1 MGSLLLES
9 TADREVNSSWPGE
22 GRRWRGVVDACTG
35 IHLGPNPISLSLCYS
50 LTISE
55 DYLSLFLHLILLLY
69 CRGLLLDNLV
79 VFDNE
84 VPLSIHGE

>member
-22 GRRWRGVVDACTG
+22 GREVEVEVEGRVVVDACTG
-35 IHLGPNPISLSLCYS
+35 IHLRPNSISLSLCYS

-55 DYLSLFLHLILLLY
+55 DYLSLLLHLILLLY
-69 CRGLLLDNLV
+69 CG
-79 VFDNE
+79 VFAFGQ
-84 VPLSIHGE
+84 S